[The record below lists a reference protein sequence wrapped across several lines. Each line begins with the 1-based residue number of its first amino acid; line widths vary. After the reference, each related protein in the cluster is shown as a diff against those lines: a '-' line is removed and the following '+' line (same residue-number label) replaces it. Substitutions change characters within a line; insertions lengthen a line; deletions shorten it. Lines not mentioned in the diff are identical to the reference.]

1 MDRRGE
7 RDLEGVWDRGAGDRV
22 RVRPR
27 EGDRDG
33 IDGGGMGRSVR
44 EKPKSGS
51 QGWSVVRSGCCECW
65 AQ

>member
-7 RDLEGVWDRGAGDRV
+7 RDLEGVWDRGGGDRV

-33 IDGGGMGRSVR
+33 IDGGGIGREV
-44 EKPKSGS
+44 G
-51 QGWSVVRSGCCECW
+51 GN
-65 AQ
+65 